1 MLLAA
6 IRDLQW
12 RRRRFAITV
21 VGTSLVFA
29 MSLLMSGLS
38 NAFFVEIDRTLDDQ
52 RATVWIA
59 PEDSDGAFSPTT
71 FLRAD
76 EVDAIAAAA
85 APDRVAPLV
94 FGGATT
100 RDGAGEVVN
109 VNVVGVVP
117 GDLGAPTEVRDGSV
131 DLVDGTA
138 IVPARLGLDVGDTV
152 RLAGLDHEV
161 VGVVDKASLIA
172 GTQTVTLTLADAQ
185 RALLGGQPL
194 VSMALSDSAS
204 PRLPDGY
211 RAFPRAEVEA
221 NVLRPLEAPVQSIDF
236 VRILLWM
243 VAALIVASVVYLT
256 VLERTRDIAVFKAT
270 GASTAAVSAGICLQ
284 AVVLAVVS
292 SLLALGLAA
301 LLAPRFPMDVEIPVD
316 AMATLPLLAVVVGVL
331 SGLVGVRRSVR
342 VEPAAAFGGP

>member
-38 NAFFVEIDRTLDDQ
+38 NAFFVEVDRTLDDQ
-52 RATVWIA
+52 RAEGWIA
-59 PEDSDGAFSPTT
+59 SADSDGAFSPGT
-71 FLRAD
+71 FLTPA
-76 EVDAIAAAA
+76 EVEAITAAA
-85 APDRVAPLV
+85 APEPVAPLV
-94 FGGATT
+94 FGPATT
-100 RDGAGEVVN
+100 RNGAGEVEN
-109 VNVVGVVP
+109 INVVGVVP
-117 GDLGAPTEVRDGSV
+117 GELGAPTEVRDGTAE
-131 DLVDGTA
+131 LAPGTA
-138 IVPARLGLDVGDTV
+138 IVPSRLGLDVGDVV
-152 RLAGLDHEV
+152 RLAGVDYDV
-161 VGVVDKASLIA
+161 VGVVSKASLIA

-185 RALLGGQPL
+185 QALLGGQPL
-194 VSMALSDSAS
+194 VSMVLSETTS
-204 PRLPDGY
+204 PSLPDGY
-211 RAFPRAEVEA
+211 RAFTRDEVES

-284 AVVLAVVS
+284 AVTLAVVAS
-292 SLLALGLAA
+292 IGALGIAV
-301 LLAPRFPMDVEIPVD
+301 LLAPRFPMDVEIPTS
-316 AMATLPLLAVVVGVL
+316 AMVTLPVLAVVVGVL
-331 SGLVGVRRSVR
+331 SGLVGVRRSVQ